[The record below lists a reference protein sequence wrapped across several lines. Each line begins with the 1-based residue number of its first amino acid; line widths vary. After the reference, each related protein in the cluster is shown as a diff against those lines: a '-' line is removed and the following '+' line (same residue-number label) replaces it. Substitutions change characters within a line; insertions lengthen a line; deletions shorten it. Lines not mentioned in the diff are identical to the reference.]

1 MPDPKLAQLSCLSL
15 SLSAFEE
22 QHPFS
27 GQVWSCL
34 LNQGLFL
41 PWVHGTDV
49 AVWIK
54 SASFRIWL
62 LWQIR
67 GDDSTSSTKGTCQ
80 GRDPSPRS
88 LGCHGVSVEMMPFP
102 SAGIPRRGSEEGK
115 ASSGVPWQ
123 WCLSSQHCGAQL
135 PHGHLR
141 DGVSSP
147 SKAPQPGLVMLQPW
161 RTLSF
166 QHMWVLQ

>member
-49 AVWIK
+49 AVWIN
-54 SASFRIWL
+54 SALFRIWL
-62 LWQIR
+62 LWQIT
-67 GDDSTSSTKGTCQ
+67 GDDSTSSTKGQDGKTCW
-80 GRDPSPRS
+80 GGTCPLAS
-88 LGCHGVSVEMMPFP
+88 LAGHGVSVEMMPFP

-115 ASSGVPWQ
+115 ASSAHCSHVPWQ
-123 WCLSSQHCGAQL
+123 WCPQLPAQL
-135 PHGHLR
+135 PHGFLHLR
-141 DGVSSP
+141 DGVSTPAKLHS
-147 SKAPQPGLVMLQPW
+147 QGW
-161 RTLSF
+161 
-166 QHMWVLQ
+166 